1 MRKLRLNKIKAL
13 IYRDFIILTR
23 AKWRLVE
30 AIYFPITTIIIWG
43 FFALYSK
50 QIAVEAGLIVLVINI
65 FWNFAYVAQ
74 STVNLQ
80 VMEDTWSGSLKQVL
94 LSGINEFEYLF
105 SRLITATIISIAV
118 MFLILLFSFAFMHE
132 ILAQPLLLAALTLIT
147 LIGSLALA
155 VIIAAIYIFS
165 GREYGF
171 LAWTALQLFILLSAP
186 FNPIDIFPKIMQ
198 YIAMIMPFTFIF
210 EAARNLVITKI
221 IDPSLLWKSF
231 LVVSVYFI
239 IGWPLYYLAFKM
251 ARKTGGLVRIS

>member
-1 MRKLRLNKIKAL
+1 MRKLRLNKIRAL

-43 FFALYSK
+43 FFALYSR

-65 FWNFAYVAQ
+65 FWNFAYIAQ
-74 STVNLQ
+74 STANLQ

-94 LSGINEFEYLF
+94 LSGISEFEYLF
-105 SRLITATIISIAV
+105 ARLITATIISLIV
-118 MFLILLFSFAFMHE
+118 MLLILIFSFIFVPE
-132 ILAQPLLLAALTLIT
+132 VFTQPLLLAELTLIT

-155 VIIAAIYIFS
+155 VIIAAVYIS
-165 GREYGF
+165 AGREYGF

-186 FNPIDIFPKIMQ
+186 FNPIEIFPKVMQ

-210 EAARNLVITKI
+210 EAARNLVITNTI
-221 IDPSLLWKSF
+221 NPSLLWQSF
-231 LVVSVYFI
+231 LVVSIYFI
-239 IGWPLYYLAFKM
+239 IGWPLYHFAFKR